1 MYILIERFGN
11 YDECETK
18 VVDYSSNKNELLD
31 KAEKLNS
38 LVAKDKEDFEK
49 AKLLFVEYEALLN
62 ARHTI
67 ERSRNSKYSVDDINK
82 DFTEK
87 FVIPEN
93 LKKFFFK
100 YSDSKYQGVYF
111 NNCHY
116 SVDTIIKETIYKL

>member
-18 VVDYSSNKNELLD
+18 VVDFSSNNNELLD

-67 ERSRNSKYSVDDINK
+67 ERSRNSKYSIDDINK

-93 LKKFFFK
+93 LKNSSLGILILNIKVFIL
-100 YSDSKYQGVYF
+100 
-111 NNCHY
+111 
-116 SVDTIIKETIYKL
+116 TIVIIQLIQ